1 MIECYTSHQMTEIEN
16 KFSSF
21 RDRWNSRS
29 STWDTDLLNP
39 DHYANFEEGYRKF
52 LDFETV
58 VLDAFPKELVGIDLG
73 CGTGI
78 AAEPLSKKVSQ
89 LILLDVAEQMLE
101 EAKKK
106 YPDAILLHESA
117 TNIPLNDCSVD
128 VAVSRGVLISHLPQ
142 GEYSNFLSEVRR
154 ILRPGGLFIFDFLNN
169 LKTADF
175 HLSSEKTVFTRE
187 SITEE
192 LKKHGF
198 GDLVF
203 DGSDSNRVLRVATV
217 KRLSTG

>member
-1 MIECYTSHQMTEIEN
+1 MTEIDN

-21 RDRWNSRS
+21 RDRWNSRA
-29 STWDTDLLNP
+29 STWDTEILKP
-39 DHYANFEEGYRKF
+39 EHYANFEEGYRKF

-58 VLDAFPKELVGIDLG
+58 LLDAFPKALVGIDIG

-78 AAEPLSKKVSQ
+78 AAEPLSKKVEQ
-89 LILLDVAEQMLE
+89 LFLLDVADQMLE

-106 YPDAILLHESA
+106 YPDAVILHESA
-117 TNIPLNDCSVD
+117 TTIPLDDNSVD
-128 VAVSRGVLISHLPQ
+128 VAVSRGILISHLPQ
-142 GEYSNFLSEVRR
+142 GEYKNFLNEVHR
-154 ILRPGGLFIFDFLNN
+154 ILRSGGLFIFDFLNN
-169 LKTADF
+169 LETADF
-175 HLSSEKTVFTRE
+175 HLSSEKTVFTKQ

-203 DGSDSNRVLRVATV
+203 DGLDTNRVLRVATV
-217 KRLSTG
+217 K